1 MEASHAVPMQ
11 VFDSSGRI
19 SNWDALE
26 AIYEYLFYEQLGWPE
41 GDEGYVLCTENVP
54 CMPRSDREYLTQM
67 FFETF
72 NVRGCYLLD
81 SSVAS
86 LYAAGKTDG
95 VVVDVGHTGTNV
107 VQVQHPHSRAYSC
120 MLYS

>member
-1 MEASHAVPMQ
+1 VGILQ

-26 AIYEYLFYEQLGWPE
+26 SIIEYLLYEQLGWPE
-41 GDEGYVLCTENVP
+41 GDEGYMLCTENVP
-54 CMPRSDREYLTQM
+54 CMPRSDRECLTQM
-67 FFETF
+67 LFETF

-86 LYAAGKTDG
+86 LYASGKTDG

-107 VQVQHPHSRAYSC
+107 VQVRCPQLQSLPASECKLIYR
-120 MLYS
+120 